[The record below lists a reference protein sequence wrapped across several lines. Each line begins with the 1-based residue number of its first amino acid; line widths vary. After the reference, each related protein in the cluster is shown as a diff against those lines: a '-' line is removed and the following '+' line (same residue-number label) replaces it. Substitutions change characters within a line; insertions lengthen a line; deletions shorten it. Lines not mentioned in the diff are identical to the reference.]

1 MAHRISGIVPF
12 LFITLLCLGIVE
24 GGYLALEYFLV
35 KRPVDVGD
43 DTRQT
48 AVKKGVKSDAAE
60 QKHDYRVILQRN
72 LFGSSPASVKV
83 ETVANEPA
91 EDLVET
97 SLEIILKGTIDGQKG
112 NKRAIIYDK
121 KEKTEDLFQ
130 EGDGIQGAFV
140 KKILR
145 GKVIL
150 TYNGQDEVV
159 EMSETAGSA
168 EPPGPVAVAPG
179 TVQKKVLPRTAPAVQ
194 RKPVRRIVK
203 PRVIRP
209 PQPAAES

>member
-1 MAHRISGIVPF
+1 MAHRISAIVPF

-24 GGYLALEYFLV
+24 GGYLALEYFLM
-35 KRPVDVGD
+35 KGTVDGGNGV
-43 DTRQT
+43 RQT
-48 AVKKGVKSDAAE
+48 AVKKGARSEAPQ

-72 LFGSSPASVKV
+72 LFGSSSTPATTEV
-83 ETVANEPA
+83 VANGPA
-91 EDLVET
+91 TDLVET
-97 SLEIILKGTIDGQKG
+97 SLEIVLKGTIDGEKRS
-112 NKRAIIYDK
+112 KRAIIYDK
-121 KEKTEDLFQ
+121 NKKTADLFQ

-168 EPPGPVAVAPG
+168 EPPKPVAVAPG
-179 TVQKKVLPRTAPAVQ
+179 TVRKKVFPRTLPAVQ
-194 RKPVRRIVK
+194 RRPARRIVK

-209 PQPAAES
+209 PQPEAEN